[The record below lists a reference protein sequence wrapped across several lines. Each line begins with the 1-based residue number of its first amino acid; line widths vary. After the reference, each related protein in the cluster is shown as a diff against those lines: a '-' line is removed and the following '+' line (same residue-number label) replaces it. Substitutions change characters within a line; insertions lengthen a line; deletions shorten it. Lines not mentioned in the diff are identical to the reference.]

1 LLLLLLLLA
10 EALVLHLLRLVFHR
24 LAVCLGEVLLVV
36 VGAVPVPRQAD
47 AALLLGEASHSPQQ
61 P

>member
-36 VGAVPVPRQAD
+36 VGAVPVPRQAG
-47 AALLLGEASHSPQQ
+47 AVLLLGQASH
-61 P
+61 